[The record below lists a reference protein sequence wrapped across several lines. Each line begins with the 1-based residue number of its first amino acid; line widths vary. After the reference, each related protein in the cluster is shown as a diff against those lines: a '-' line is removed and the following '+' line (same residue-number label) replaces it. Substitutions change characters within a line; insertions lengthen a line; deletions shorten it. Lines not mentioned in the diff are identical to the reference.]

1 MILSG
6 VVTALPLLLF
16 AAAAQ
21 RLPMVTMGLLFYLTP
36 AMQLTWG
43 IAVGHEPMP
52 PARVAGL
59 RVDLAGAGGVQRRR
73 IGAGPC
79 RSGLASIVITVT
91 GCKLR
96 HSEDDIMR
104 YCLLMHYQEASELG
118 LTDEEMAPAMAA
130 FDAYADDLTAAGV
143 LVTTEVLEPVVA
155 ATTVT
160 ARNGKPEIQDG
171 PFADTKERL
180 GGIFVIEVAN
190 LDEALKWAQRNPA
203 NDWGSIE
210 IRPVARTYAADRG
223 WYSP

>member
-1 MILSG
+1 
-6 VVTALPLLLF
+6 
-16 AAAAQ
+16 
-21 RLPMVTMGLLFYLTP
+21 
-36 AMQLTWG
+36 
-43 IAVGHEPMP
+43 
-52 PARVAGL
+52 
-59 RVDLAGAGGVQRRR
+59 
-73 IGAGPC
+73 
-79 RSGLASIVITVT
+79 
-91 GCKLR
+91 
-96 HSEDDIMR
+96 MR

-130 FDAYADDLTAAGV
+130 FDAYAADLTAAGV

-190 LDEALKWAQRNPA
+190 LDEALKWARRNPA